1 MSANSDLP
9 QTVPC
14 LYCAEELA
22 VQVMELPTRNV
33 TCITCHNPDCA
44 DPARGTTRSIQQY
57 LAERIAIDG
66 DFIEIDLIP
75 LAVHLGLLD

>member
-14 LYCAEELA
+14 IYCAEELA
-22 VQVMELPTRNV
+22 VQVMELPTCDV
-33 TCITCHNPDCA
+33 TCITCHNPHCA

-57 LAERIAIDG
+57 LAERIAV
-66 DFIEIDLIP
+66 DFIGIDLIP
-75 LAVHLGLLD
+75 LAVRLGLID